1 MERLKH
7 NPGKLSRERADAMAT
22 RHGLVLLILLATG
35 AVFHTQ
41 NAEQMMTELT
51 SCHSPLEQLVEKDVR
66 KFDSLKILVAQ
77 DARNLNVGWI
87 ILCST
92 LIFFMQGG
100 FAILETGILHPKNV
114 TDILFKNMI
123 DVSLAAFVFW
133 SVGYGVGWGNTFGGF
148 IGTSNWYASSCV
160 LVHCASLKLGRRGK

>member
-7 NPGKLSRERADAMAT
+7 NPGKLSREREDAMAT

-100 FAILETGILHPKNV
+100 FAILEAGIF
-114 TDILFKNMI
+114 T
-123 DVSLAAFVFW
+123 
-133 SVGYGVGWGNTFGGF
+133 
-148 IGTSNWYASSCV
+148 
-160 LVHCASLKLGRRGK
+160 RRT